1 MKAAKSL
8 WMLAAILICSTMNML
23 IACTEQS
30 DNPVSPDAGETF
42 SIVTL
47 NVDGLPAYIDATPL
61 GMDVMPLNVE
71 GPGEKY
77 TSVISQYL
85 VEKDFDF
92 IAVQEDFDL
101 TPNLTQ
107 N

>member
-8 WMLAAILICSTMNML
+8 WMLAAILICGVTTFTS
-23 IACTEQS
+23 CTNE
-30 DNPVSPDAGETF
+30 DNPASPDADETF

-47 NVDGLPAYIDATPL
+47 NVDGLPAYIDASPL

-77 TSVISQYL
+77 TSVRMSRDCPL
-85 VEKDFDF
+85 SS
-92 IAVQEDFDL
+92 
-101 TPNLTQ
+101 
-107 N
+107 